1 MNPHL
6 AFNTAISFVT
16 NTNWQFYGGE
26 TTLGHMAQMPGLTV
40 QNFMSAAVGICDRR
54 RPGAGL
60 RRQPGR
66 EPSATSGP
74 T

>member
-26 TTLGHMAQMPGLTV
+26 TTLGHLAQMAGLTV
-40 QNFMSAAVGICDRR
+40 QNFMSAAVGIAIAAAF
-54 RPGAGL
+54 GARVRG
-60 RRQPGR
+60 QSGGR
-66 EPSATSGP
+66 ASATSGP